1 MLRKLAYYPRLLVKR
16 FKDNTEG
23 AAALEFALL
32 LPILLFLYLA
42 VIEICMAFMVK
53 RRVSHATSQIA
64 DIIAQGDNV
73 NKSLLNGYYDVG
85 NMILLPFPSAPLQ
98 VRVSSVGKNAQG
110 TVVYHWSHARG
121 MTPYTKG
128 SAVTPTSSIPDGLL
142 NNNTD
147 TYILAE
153 SVYGYDS
160 PYDIT
165 VPGFSDL
172 LSGITTFRRQ
182 FYLRPREIAA
192 VNCTDC

>member
-1 MLRKLAYYPRLLVKR
+1 MLRRLARFPRSIVKR

-32 LPILLFLYLA
+32 LPVLLFLYLA
-42 VIEICMAFMVK
+42 VVEICMAFMVK

-73 NKSLLNGYYDVG
+73 TKATLNGYFDVG
-85 NMILLPFPSAPLQ
+85 NMIMAPFSATPLQ
-98 VRVSSVGKNAQG
+98 VRVSSVGKNSNG
-110 TVVYHWSHARG
+110 VVIYQWSHARG
-121 MTPYTKG
+121 LTAYTKNA
-128 SAVTPTSSIPDGLL
+128 AVTPVTAIPDGLL

-153 SVYGYDS
+153 SVYAYDS

-165 VPGFSDL
+165 VPGFTDL
-172 LSGITTFRRQ
+172 LSGITTFRRE

-192 VNCTDC
+192 INCTDC

>member
-1 MLRKLAYYPRLLVKR
+1 MLRRLAYFPRLLVRR
-16 FKDNTEG
+16 FKQNTDG

-42 VIEICMAFMVK
+42 VVEICMAFMVK

-64 DIIAQGDNV
+64 DIVAQGDV
-73 NKSLLNGYYDVG
+73 VTKSTLNGYFDVA
-85 NMILLPFPSAPLQ
+85 NMIMTPFSGSPLQ
-98 VRVSSVGKNAQG
+98 VRVSSIGKNAQG
-110 TVVYHWSHARG
+110 VVVVQWSHGRG
-121 MTPYTKG
+121 ISALTKG
-128 SAVTPTSSIPDGLL
+128 SVVPAASVPAGLL

-165 VPGFSDL
+165 VPGYGDL
-172 LSGITTFRRQ
+172 LSGITTFRRE
-182 FYLRPREIAA
+182 FYLRPREIASIT
-192 VNCTDC
+192 CSDC